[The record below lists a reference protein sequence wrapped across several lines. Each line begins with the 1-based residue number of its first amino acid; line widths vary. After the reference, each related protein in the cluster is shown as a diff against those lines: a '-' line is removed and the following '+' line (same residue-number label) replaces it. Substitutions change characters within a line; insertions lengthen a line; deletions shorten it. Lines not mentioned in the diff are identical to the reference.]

1 MIMKFL
7 IESAAAKRERDV
19 KEEENLR
26 DENEELERQ
35 IAEHRPLEELEAEY
49 EALKRQL
56 ENLTRYWNEIDSR

>member
-1 MIMKFL
+1 MNFL

-35 IAEHRPLEELEAEY
+35 IAEHRPLAEQEAEY

-56 ENLTRYWNEIDSR
+56 ENLTKYWNEIDSC

>member
-1 MIMKFL
+1 MKFL
-7 IESAAAKRERDV
+7 IESAAAKRERGL

-49 EALKRQL
+49 ETLKRHV
-56 ENLTRYWNEIDSR
+56 EYLTRYFKEIDSC